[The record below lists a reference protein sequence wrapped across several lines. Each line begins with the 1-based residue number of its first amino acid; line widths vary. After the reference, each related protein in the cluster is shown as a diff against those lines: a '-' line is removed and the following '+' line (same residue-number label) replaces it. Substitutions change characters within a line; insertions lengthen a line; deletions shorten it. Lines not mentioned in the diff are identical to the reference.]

1 MARKETLNNL
11 ILFLFFFFTGM
22 YPLSFVSGRDGNL
35 PQCNYQLHETNSNL
49 VRAMNLKL
57 QELGGLG
64 MADHYNKDSEQRNV
78 TYLIEVRISYPQKIH
93 LELHDPIPSIYR
105 RTIPL
110 DQLSQAQREYAAR
123 FNITPDTTKPVVTQD
138 FLPQTT
144 IVSVAYLALLGRLG
158 VQIHEVFAIMTAF
171 EAPIFRAT
179 MQKMLDLKASAT
191 NAYFRQLAKMW

>member
-1 MARKETLNNL
+1 
-11 ILFLFFFFTGM
+11 M

-35 PQCNYQLHETNSNL
+35 PQCNYQLHETNSKL
-49 VRAMNLKL
+49 VRAMNIKL

-93 LELHDPIPSIYR
+93 LELHDLIPSIYR

-123 FNITPDTTKPVVTQD
+123 FNITPQNHEACGHPRL
-138 FLPQTT
+138 FASNNNR
-144 IVSVAYLALLGRLG
+144 IGRLFG
-158 VQIHEVFAIMTAF
+158 LVGTVRG
-171 EAPIFRAT
+171 PN
-179 MQKMLDLKASAT
+179 S
-191 NAYFRQLAKMW
+191 

>member
-1 MARKETLNNL
+1 
-11 ILFLFFFFTGM
+11 M

-49 VRAMNLKL
+49 VRTMNIKL

-93 LELHDPIPSIYR
+93 LELHDLIPSIYR

-158 VQIHEVFAIMTAF
+158 VQIHEVFATMTAF
-171 EAPIFRAT
+171 EAPIFKET